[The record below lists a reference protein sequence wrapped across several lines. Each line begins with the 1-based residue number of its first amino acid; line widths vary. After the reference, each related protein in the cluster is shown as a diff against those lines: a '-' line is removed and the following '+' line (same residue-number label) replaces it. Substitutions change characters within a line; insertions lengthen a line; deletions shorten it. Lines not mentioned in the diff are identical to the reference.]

1 MTGSATMFTLDTE
14 PAGFADHG
22 MAIVV
27 VGPSGA
33 GKDSVMDFA
42 ARHFAGN
49 DRVVFARRVITR
61 PADAG
66 SEAHIGVDVATF
78 SRLKQEGA
86 FCVSWD
92 AHGLSYGIK
101 TEMLDAVGQGAVVIV
116 NGSRQALP
124 DFVAAFPRL
133 KIVTITA
140 HAEVRAER
148 LAKRGREGAG
158 AIAARLDR
166 QPRVAAAGLDTVTI
180 DNSGLLNVAG
190 DAFVYLLQSTLD

>member
-1 MTGSATMFTLDTE
+1 MTGSASMLTVDAQ
-14 PAGFADHG
+14 PAGLAEDG

-33 GKDSVMDFA
+33 GKDSVMDYA
-42 ARHFAGN
+42 ARHFAEN
-49 DRVVFARRVITR
+49 ARIVFARRVITR

-66 SEAHIGVDVATF
+66 SEAHIGVDAATF
-78 SRLKQEGA
+78 SRMKQEGA
-86 FCVSWD
+86 FCVSWE
-92 AHGLSYGIK
+92 AHGLCYGIK
-101 TEMLDAVGQGAVVIV
+101 REMLGAVGQGAVVIV

-124 DFVAAFPRL
+124 DFVSTFPRL

-166 QPRVAAAGLDTVTI
+166 QPRPPAAGLDTVTI
-180 DNSGLLNVAG
+180 DNSGPLEVAG
-190 DAFVYLLQSTLD
+190 TAFVSLLTSALD

>member
-1 MTGSATMFTLDTE
+1 MFTLDTE
-14 PAGFADHG
+14 PAGLAEHG
-22 MAIVV
+22 MVIVV

-66 SEAHIGVDVATF
+66 SEAHIGVDEATF
-78 SRLKQEGA
+78 SRLKQERA
-86 FCVSWD
+86 FCVSWQ

-101 TEMLDAVGQGAVVIV
+101 TEILEAVGQGAVVIV

-166 QPRVAAAGLDTVTI
+166 QPRVAAADLDTVTI
-180 DNSGLLNVAG
+180 DNSGPLDVAG
-190 DAFVYLLQSTLD
+190 DALVHLLQSTLD